1 MKCKLFAVVALLA
14 AAGMAHGYQ
23 LGLAETS
30 NVDNG
35 DGTATVTLDL
45 TIAME
50 GAIDIDTMSALAIG
64 ADGVPGLSAMTA
76 PYAYSAGTATAWGGV
91 FSLAPAPVYPIGA
104 PASAPPYAYDGSD
117 GYDAQMIVDG
127 YDLGGFGAAST
138 NPVLG
143 TITLTAPGGS
153 VIDYKVSAADASS
166 SDYMVY
172 EMPPKYGSLTVTYIP
187 EPGTALFM
195 LLAGGLGLIRR
206 R

>member
-1 MKCKLFAVVALLA
+1 MKKLLVLFMVL
-14 AAGMAHGYQ
+14 GMASMAQGYQ

-45 TIAME
+45 TIALE

-64 ADGVPGLSAMTA
+64 ADLPGVSAMSA
-76 PYAYSAGTATAWGGV
+76 PYAYSAGTATAWGGG
-91 FSLAPAPVYPIGA
+91 FSLAPAPVYPIGV
-104 PASAPPYAYDGSD
+104 PASAPPYMYDGSD
-117 GYDAQMIVDG
+117 GYDAQLIVDG
-127 YDLGGFGAAST
+127 FDLGGFGAAST
-138 NPVLG
+138 DPVLG

-153 VIDYKVSAADASS
+153 VIEYQVSAADASS

-172 EMPPKYGSLTVTYIP
+172 EMPPKYGSLSVTYVP

-195 LLAGGLGLIRR
+195 LLAGALGLIRR

>member
-1 MKCKLFAVVALLA
+1 MKKLLVLFMVL
-14 AAGMAHGYQ
+14 GMASMAQGYQ

-45 TIAME
+45 TIALE

-64 ADGVPGLSAMTA
+64 ADLPGVSAMSA
-76 PYAYSAGTATAWGGV
+76 PYAYSAGTATAWGGG
-91 FSLAPAPVYPIGA
+91 FSLASAPVYPIGV
-104 PASAPPYAYDGSD
+104 PASSPPYMYDGSD
-117 GYDAQMIVDG
+117 GYDAQLIVDG
-127 YDLGGFGAAST
+127 FDLGGFGAAST
-138 NPVLG
+138 DPVLG

-153 VIDYKVSAADASS
+153 VIEYQVSAADASS

-172 EMPPKYGSLTVTYIP
+172 EMPPKYGSLSVTYVP

-195 LLAGGLGLIRR
+195 LLAGALGLIRR

>member
-1 MKCKLFAVVALLA
+1 MKKLLVLFMVL
-14 AAGMAHGYQ
+14 GMASMAQGYQ

-64 ADGVPGLSAMTA
+64 ASEPGLSAMTA
-76 PYAYSAGTATAWGGV
+76 PYAYSAGTATAWGGG

-127 YDLGGFGAAST
+127 FDLGGFGAAST
-138 NPVLG
+138 DPVLG
-143 TITLTAPGGS
+143 TITLTAPTGS

-195 LLAGGLGLIRR
+195 LLAGALGLIRR